1 MNDVLKQRLV
11 GALILVALGVI
22 FWPIIFI
29 EPDQGD
35 AAMEARIPPR
45 PGVET
50 TPLPSPDK
58 VGLRESPPLLADDS
72 AKGDQPVHES
82 LPAPDP
88 QDSPLAQAEPAPP
101 VPVPDPQSSAAGD
114 VTVADSDI
122 AIPTRDRAPE
132 SPKLDAQGVPVAWM
146 LQVVSLS
153 NKASAEKATQRLQ
166 DMGHKAYV
174 KAAQVNGRMLYRVYV
189 GPKFERARLES
200 IQAAIDEEFGVQ
212 SMIRRYYP

>member
-29 EPDQGD
+29 EPERGD

-58 VGLRESPPLLADDS
+58 VGLRESPSLLADDS
-72 AKGDQPVHES
+72 AEGEQLVHDS
-82 LPAPDP
+82 LPVPDP
-88 QDSPLAQAEPAPP
+88 QDSPLVDAEPAPP
-101 VPVPDPQSSAAGD
+101 VPDPQSGAAGD
-114 VTVADSDI
+114 ATAADNDV

-132 SPKLDAQGVPVAWM
+132 SPELDAQGVPVAWM

-153 NKASAEKATQRLQ
+153 NKTSAEQAAQRLQ
-166 DMGHKAYV
+166 DLGHKAYV

-189 GPKFERARLES
+189 GPKFERGRLES
-200 IQAAIDEEFGVQ
+200 IQGAIDQEFGVK